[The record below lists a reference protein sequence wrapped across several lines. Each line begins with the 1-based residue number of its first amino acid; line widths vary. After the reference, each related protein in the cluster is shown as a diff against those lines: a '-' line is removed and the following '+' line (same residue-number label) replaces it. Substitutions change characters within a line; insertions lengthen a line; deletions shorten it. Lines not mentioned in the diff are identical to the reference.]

1 MKTLNKYILA
11 VGVLAFLAP
20 VFSLRAEEISQGG
33 VHLAKKVEKKA
44 GTDDTYTLT
53 LESYVTGTNRK
64 TYPANIVLVLD
75 VSGSMDDQLKTPVSL
90 GRKSLSYNS
99 LGTNDYYIYLNGR
112 YTIKDEYYGYEFDYG
127 LNMSGYCPVHGY
139 KEGNNYYLY
148 FIYDGTRYWIG
159 NNGNFYSYNN
169 KPTGYAA
176 DKNVYSGTIYTGSR
190 MASLKQSVK
199 DFIDIIAENDSKL
212 SEDVGHNQISIVKFA
227 GPKSNSIG
235 NDRYESY
242 ESNHYEFNYSQTVIG
257 FQDVYLIEGEDGPG
271 VTALKKAVDALVP
284 GGATRSDYGMQL
296 ASGLFTDDIDEHNKK
311 TVVMFTDGTP
321 GETGWS
327 GTVATN
333 AVNAAKGMKDAGI
346 TVFTVGVFG
355 GDPGTNVT
363 NYMNR
368 VSSNYPN
375 ATTYQNGT
383 RGEGDYYYTAS
394 NEDEMREA
402 FKEIAAQ
409 SGADIPLDDKAEI
422 RDEVT
427 QSFNVVNDAS
437 AVRVYLVKNNG
448 NANGIV
454 WATTNTPKPDNVILT
469 WTQGNPKINVTGFNY
484 MDNWVGY
491 DYEANQPH
499 GYKLV
504 IEIDIKIDDDAVG
517 GKQVNTN
524 TGDSGIYY
532 KDENGVEQSIG
543 FPIPHLSIPITIQIK
558 KHGLRNGES
567 ASFSIYRVL
576 DDVTKDKDYYSDKSV
591 YPPEPYMVVNVTGTT
606 SEWVLKAIRTL
617 DPNYVY
623 MIWENDWSWAYQE
636 QDENGQITTRGQLVN
651 PFDIYNNPEDPD
663 IKHAEAKVTNDFKTN
678 KVTVT
683 PAKGK

>member
-44 GTDDTYTLT
+44 GTDSTYTLT

-90 GRKSLSYNS
+90 GTKDLSYNS
-99 LGTNDYYIYLNGR
+99 LGTNDYYIYFEGR
-112 YTIKDEYYGYEFDYG
+112 
-127 LNMSGYCPVHGY
+127 YCPVHGY
-139 KEGNNYYLY
+139 KEGNSHYLY
-148 FIYDGTRYWIG
+148 LLYNGTLYWIG
-159 NNGNFYSYNN
+159 NDEYLYPYYYR
-169 KPTGYAA
+169 PTGYSA
-176 DKNVYSGTIYTGSR
+176 DEVVYSGEVFTGSR

-212 SEDVGHNQISIVKFA
+212 SEGVGHNQISIVKFA
-227 GPKSNSIG
+227 SDKKTTIG
-235 NDRYESY
+235 NEG
-242 ESNHYEFNYSQTVIG
+242 EHWNVTNHYIYNYSQTLIG
-257 FQDVYLIEGEDGPG
+257 FQDVYYDGENEGPG
-271 VTALKKAVDALVP
+271 MKALKDAVDELVP
-284 GGATRSDYGMQL
+284 GGATSSDYGMQL
-296 ASGLFTDDIDEHNKK
+296 AEGLFTNSIDEHNKK
-311 TVVMFTDGTP
+311 TVVMFTDGSPTRSDVNFD
-321 GETGWS
+321 GSIATG
-327 GTVATN
+327 
-333 AVNAAKGMKDAGI
+333 AVTAAKKLKDAGI

-409 SGADIPLDDKAEI
+409 SGADVPLDDKAEI

-454 WATTNTPKPDNVILT
+454 WATTPTPKPDDVILT
-469 WTQGNPKINVTGFNY
+469 WTKGDPKINVTGFNY

-491 DYEANQPH
+491 DYEAKQPH

-543 FPIPHLSIPITIQIK
+543 FPIPHLSIPITIKIK

-567 ASFSIYRVL
+567 ASFSIYRVR
-576 DDVTKDKDYYSDKSV
+576 DDVTKDKDYYSDKSI

-678 KVTVT
+678 KVTIT

>member
-75 VSGSMDDQLKTPVSL
+75 VSGSMDDQLKTPVSV
-90 GRKSLSYNS
+90 GQKSFSYNS
-99 LGTNDYYIYLNGR
+99 YVNTYYIIAG
-112 YTIKDEYYGYEFDYG
+112 YYNQYYA
-127 LNMSGYCPVHGY
+127 PVY
-139 KEGNNYYLY
+139 KVDVGGNYYRYRLY
-148 FIYDGTRYWIG
+148 YLDRNDDIQWLGYSNDPDEILYTGT
-159 NNGNFYSYNN
+159 F
-169 KPTGYAA
+169 
-176 DKNVYSGTIYTGSR
+176 YTGSR
-190 MASLKQSVK
+190 MDALKNSVK
-199 DFIDIIAENDSKL
+199 DFIDVIAQNDSKL
-212 SEDVGHNQISIVKFA
+212 SEGVGHNQISIVKFA
-227 GPKSNSIG
+227 SQKSNAIG
-235 NDRYESY
+235 NGFYEQNNVAQY
-242 ESNHYEFNYSQTVIG
+242 YANYSQTVIG
-257 FQDVYLIEGEDGPG
+257 FQDVYLNGENDGPG
-271 VTALKKAVDALVP
+271 MQALKDAVDELVP
-284 GGATRSDYGMQL
+284 GGATSSDYGMQL
-296 ASGLFTDDIDEHNKK
+296 AEGLFTNDIDEHNKK
-311 TVVMFTDGTP
+311 TVVMFTDGVPTH
-321 GETGWS
+321 S
-327 GTVATN
+327 GSAFDNDVAN
-333 AVNAAKGMKDAGI
+333 DAIKAAKRMKDAGI
-346 TVFTVGVFG
+346 NVFTVGVFG
-355 GDPGTNVT
+355 GNPGTNVT

-454 WATTNTPKPDNVILT
+454 WATTHTPKPDDVTLT
-469 WTQGNPKINVTGFNY
+469 WTQGDPKINVTGFNY

-491 DYEANQPH
+491 DYEANQAH

-591 YPPEPYMVVNVTGTT
+591 YPSEPYMVVNVTGTT

-678 KVTVT
+678 KVTIT

>member
-44 GTDDTYTLT
+44 GTDSTYTLT

-75 VSGSMDDQLKTPVSL
+75 VSGSMDAQLKTPVSL

-99 LGTNDYYIYLNGR
+99 LGTNDYYILRDGH
-112 YTIKDEYYGYEFDYG
+112 
-127 LNMSGYCPVHGY
+127 YCAVH
-139 KEGNNYYLY
+139 
-148 FIYDGTRYWIG
+148 R
-159 NNGNFYSYNN
+159 YSYT
-169 KPTGYAA
+169 TGFLIQTTYYRLYYYDPITNARTYL
-176 DKNVYSGTIYTGSR
+176 DNYNTDPDRNILTSETIYTGSR
-190 MASLKQSVK
+190 MASLKQSVH

-212 SEDVGHNQISIVKFA
+212 SDGVGHNQIAIVKFA
-227 GPKSNSIG
+227 GEKRNSVG
-235 NDRYESY
+235 NDRYAVNSV
-242 ESNHYEFNYSQTVIG
+242 NHPEYNYSQTIIG
-257 FQDVYLIEGEDGPG
+257 FQDVYLDGKKDGPG
-271 VTALKKAVDALVP
+271 MKALKDAVDELVP
-284 GGATRSDYGMQL
+284 GGATSSDYGMQL
-296 ASGLFTDDIDEHNKK
+296 AEGLFTNSIDEHNKK
-311 TVVMFTDGTP
+311 TVVMFTDGSPTRSEVNFD
-321 GETGWS
+321 GS
-327 GTVATN
+327 IATD
-333 AVNAAKGMKDAGI
+333 AVTAAKKLKDAGI
-346 TVFTVGVFG
+346 TVFSVGVFG

-375 ATTYQNGT
+375 ATTYLNGT

-409 SGADIPLDDKAEI
+409 SGADVPLDDKAEI

-454 WATTNTPKPDNVILT
+454 WATTPTPKPDDVILT
-469 WTQGNPKINVTGFNY
+469 WTQGDPKINVTGFNY

-491 DYEANQPH
+491 DYEAKQPH

-532 KDENGVEQSIG
+532 KDENGVEQSIS

-576 DDVTKDKDYYSDKSV
+576 DDVTKDKDYYSDKSI

-678 KVTVT
+678 KVTIT